1 MVNRVRSISKLSRQS
16 GLALIM
22 VLLIVVMAGVIALDM
37 VTRSQLDIRRTG
49 NLLSVDQGYAYAT
62 GAEPFVLAV
71 LEKAFKDSDDWLT
84 ISKQT
89 LPDFVIPGGVL
100 SITIEDLQANY
111 NLNSIDATSDN
122 ANILNSLELLMKAL
136 DLNADID
143 TKVISQ
149 SVIDWI
155 DKDMIPTGVGGVEDD
170 YYMMRDIP
178 YRAGNESFQDISELR
193 LVKGI
198 DKDTYAILE
207 SSVSVLPVDVSIN
220 INTASLAVIRTLS
233 EKVTVEDAQEVISLR
248 NEAPLKA
255 LPEVLK
261 SKGVVENQ
269 VVFRSEYFR
278 VTSKAVINNRKSFL
292 QSILFFPDPAQKNQS
307 GNGSNE
313 SNDKSTSFVLSRNQN
328 YRYISK
334 ETESGTDEVDSE

>member
-1 MVNRVRSISKLSRQS
+1 MLTSVKSISKFSRQS

-49 NLLSVDQGYAYAT
+49 NLLSIDQGNAYAM

-71 LEKAFKDSDDWLT
+71 LDKAFKDSDDWLT

-89 LPDFVIPGGVL
+89 LPDFIIPGGML

-111 NLNSIDATSDN
+111 NLNSIDASSNNTD
-122 ANILNSLELLMKAL
+122 IMNSFELLMKAL
-136 DLNADID
+136 DLKAEID

-155 DKDMIPTGVGGVEDD
+155 DQDLIPTGVGGVEDD

-178 YRAGNESFQDISELR
+178 YRVGNDIFQDVSELR
-193 LVKGI
+193 LIKGI
-198 DKDTYAILE
+198 ENDTFVILE
-207 SSVSVLPVDVSIN
+207 SAVSVLPVDVAIN
-220 INTASLAVIRTLS
+220 INTASLVALRTLS
-233 EKVTVEDAQEVISLR
+233 ENVTVEDAQEVIDLR
-248 NEAPLKA
+248 KEAPFKA
-255 LPEVLK
+255 MPEVLK
-261 SKGVVENQ
+261 SKGVGENQ
-269 VVFRSEYFR
+269 VVYRSEYFR
-278 VTSKAVINNRKSFL
+278 VTSKAIINDRKSYL
-292 QSILFFPDPAQKNQS
+292 QSILFFPDPNRASQS
-307 GNGSNE
+307 ENGNNE
-313 SNDKSTSFVLSRNQN
+313 ELKFFVLSRNQN

-334 ETESGTDEVDSE
+334 ETQSGMDEIEAVSE

>member
-1 MVNRVRSISKLSRQS
+1 MYINVKSKGNLSRQS

-49 NLLSVDQGYAYAT
+49 NLLSIDQGNAYAM

-84 ISKQT
+84 ISQQT
-89 LPDFVIPGGVL
+89 LPDFVIPGGIL

-111 NLNSIDATSDN
+111 NLNSIDASSNNTD
-122 ANILNSLELLMKAL
+122 ILNSFELLMKAL

-155 DKDMIPTGVGGVEDD
+155 DQDLIPTGVGGVEDD

-178 YRAGNESFQDISELR
+178 YRVGNEIFQDVSELR

-198 DKDTYAILE
+198 DNDTYAILE

-233 EKVTVEDAQEVISLR
+233 EKVTVEDAQEVINLR
-248 NEAPLKA
+248 KEAPLKTM
-255 LPEVLK
+255 PEVLK
-261 SKGVVENQ
+261 NKGVGENQ

-278 VTSKAVINNRKSFL
+278 VTSKAIINNRKSYL
-292 QSILFFPDPAQKNQS
+292 QSVLFFPDHTRASQS
-307 GNGSNE
+307 ENGS
-313 SNDKSTSFVLSRNQN
+313 DKELKSIVLSRNQN
-328 YRYISK
+328 YRYIPE
-334 ETESGTDEVDSE
+334 ETQPGIDEVDSE